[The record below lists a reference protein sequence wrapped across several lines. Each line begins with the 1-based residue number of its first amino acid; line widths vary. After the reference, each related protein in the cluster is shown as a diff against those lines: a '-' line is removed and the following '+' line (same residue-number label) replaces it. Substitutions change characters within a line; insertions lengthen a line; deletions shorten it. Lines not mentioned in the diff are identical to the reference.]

1 VIALTRVLHEAC
13 LSEDL
18 ACSAPLDSGRSS
30 TRLGGIEERV
40 TSPPAPRR
48 TSVGPRHDPL
58 VALPLI
64 YMFSTLLGAIVLR
77 PTLRYV
83 PRRAASE
90 ISGVRW
96 REPT

>member
-1 VIALTRVLHEAC
+1 MRPGPSSCQGRPHPGRP
-13 LSEDL
+13 S
-18 ACSAPLDSGRSS
+18 PLWVPE
-30 TRLGGIEERV
+30 TAHTPV
-40 TSPPAPRR
+40 TCWLVAS
-48 TSVGPRHDPL
+48 GPRHDPL